1 MFFSNAI
8 QNAICLYILLVILL
22 FFIRPD
28 VMKVNKN
35 EVNNYKSTRC
45 LLPIA
50 LIIIAIVSYYFFAT
64 LEWMRT

>member
-1 MFFSNAI
+1 MFFNNAI

-35 EVNNYKSTRC
+35 EEHSYKSTRC

-50 LIIIAIVSYYFFAT
+50 LIIIAIVCYYFFAT